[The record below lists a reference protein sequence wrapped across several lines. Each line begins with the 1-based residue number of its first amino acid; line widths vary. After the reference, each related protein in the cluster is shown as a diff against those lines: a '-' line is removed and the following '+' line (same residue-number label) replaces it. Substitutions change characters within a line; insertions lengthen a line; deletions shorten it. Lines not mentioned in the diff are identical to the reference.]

1 MSPEQFWAGKSR
13 RASQEGRGAG
23 QGGDGARVLDLSSG
37 FRAGTRFQP
46 LLLMTSSSE
55 GQTGGGWAAGACS
68 EKPAG
73 LGRVIT
79 VAGRP
84 AEDWG
89 RYLDGRGPRI
99 VPGGRCSENTLEGG
113 AARLSAAALGIGRR
127 SAPRAESTF
136 INFVWEALRE
146 RGRGTEREG
155 GS

>member
-1 MSPEQFWAGKSR
+1 MGGTAMLPEQFWAGKSR
-13 RASQEGRGAG
+13 RASQEGRDAG
-23 QGGDGARVLDLSSG
+23 LGGNEAGVLDLSSG
-37 FRAGTRFQP
+37 LRTGTRFQP
-46 LLLMTSSSE
+46 LLLMTSSRE
-55 GQTGGGWAAGACS
+55 GQTGGGWAAG
-68 EKPAG
+68 P
-73 LGRVIT
+73 GRAIP
-79 VAGRP
+79 VARRP

-89 RYLDGRGPRI
+89 RYLVGRGPRI

-146 RGRGTEREG
+146 RGRGAEREG